1 MDNYWPFLDGFVLLL
16 GVYSV
21 VGGVNKCWRIDHK
34 HLFFINKLLNLHNF
48 SVILYLLHTQGMLR
62 VLINCRTHLEFL

>member
-1 MDNYWPFLDGFVLLL
+1 VDNYWPFLDGFVLLL

-62 VLINCRTHLEFL
+62 VLINCRTNLEFL